1 LIFHPS
7 GRAVA
12 GFPGSAVGEEIGMSP
27 TDTAATVSTRAR
39 DERRHRTNTLLARAR
54 QCGPAERRRLLDEV
68 IVSNMAVAKS
78 IARRYRGR
86 GISADDLEQV
96 ACLALVRA
104 ADRYDPTKADDFL
117 SFAVPTIQGEVKRY
131 FRDHGWV
138 VRPPRAVQEAQ
149 ALLNQHLVRADGR
162 DHTPAELAE
171 KLDIPVSVV
180 EAALQAQGCFAPVS
194 LDQPRDDD
202 GDGGGERLV
211 APDSFH
217 EYEAAEARVLLRSLT
232 SQLRPRDRLILY
244 LRFVEGRTQAEIGEE
259 LGVTQMQV
267 SRLLTRILGELRR
280 LALHDDAA
288 TSDVA

>member
-1 LIFHPS
+1 MSHTDI
-7 GRAVA
+7 A
-12 GFPGSAVGEEIGMSP
+12 G
-27 TDTAATVSTRAR
+27 TASTRSR
-39 DERRHRTNTLLARAR
+39 DERRCRTNALLERAKE
-54 QCGPAERRRLLDEV
+54 CGPAERSRLLDEV
-68 IVSNMAVAKS
+68 IVSNMTVAKS

-86 GISADDLEQV
+86 GVPAEDLEQV

-117 SFAVPTIQGEVKRY
+117 TFAVPTIQGEVKRY

-149 ALLNQHLVRADGR
+149 ALINRHLMRADGR

-171 KLDIPVSVV
+171 QLDLPLSVV
-180 EAALQAQGCFAPVS
+180 DAALQAQGCFSPVS
-194 LDQPRDDD
+194 LDQPRDD
-202 GDGGGERLV
+202 GEPGGERLV
-211 APDSFH
+211 AGDSFQ

-232 SQLRPRDRLILY
+232 RELRPRDRLILY

-267 SRLLTRILGELRR
+267 SRLLTRILDEMRR
-280 LALHDDAA
+280 RAQDSEDA